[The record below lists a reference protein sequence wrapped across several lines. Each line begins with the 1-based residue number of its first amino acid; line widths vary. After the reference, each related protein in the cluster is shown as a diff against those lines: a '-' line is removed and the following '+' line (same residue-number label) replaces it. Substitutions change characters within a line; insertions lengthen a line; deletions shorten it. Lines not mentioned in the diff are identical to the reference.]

1 MEFISSTTKFDFL
14 GKAPIAI
21 AFSVLTIVGSIYLW
35 VSLGSKKYGV
45 DFVGGHELVVHLDN
59 ATSESVRAALEKTD
73 LPEVSVQSFELQSS
87 DFAIRM
93 GGEAS
98 ETEKVRT
105 TVDSAIKA
113 AFGEKAEI
121 RKSDFVGPT
130 IGHELRQRAI
140 LATALG
146 LLAIMI
152 YVAFRFEFAFA
163 LGAVV
168 ALFHDVIVSMGIF
181 LLSGHSLGMSSLAA
195 ALTII
200 GYSVNDTIVIFDRV
214 REELLRQKKYNIVE
228 LFNYCINLTLS
239 RTIITHLLT
248 LFSALALYLIGGSSI
263 ADLSLFLVAGIVAG
277 TYSTIYI
284 ASPVAIA
291 WHRFRGGKL
300 DVE

>member
-1 MEFISSTTKFDFL
+1 MELVSSTTKFDFL
-14 GKAPIAI
+14 GKAPLAI
-21 AFSVLTIVGSIYLW
+21 VFSILTVAGSIYMW
-35 VSLGSKKYGV
+35 VSLGSTKYGV
-45 DFVGGHELVVHLDN
+45 DFVGGHELVAHLEN

-98 ETEKVRT
+98 ETEKVRQ
-105 TVDSAIKA
+105 TVESALKA
-113 AFGEKAEI
+113 AFGDKAEI
-121 RKSDFVGPT
+121 RKTDFVGPT

-140 LATALG
+140 IATALG

-168 ALFHDVIVSMGIF
+168 ALFHDVIVSMGLF
-181 LLSGHSLGMSSLAA
+181 LVTGHSLGMSSLAA

>member
-1 MEFISSTTKFDFL
+1 MQIISGTTKFDFL
-14 GKAPIAI
+14 GKAPFAI
-21 AFSVLTIVGSIYLW
+21 LFSILTIAGSLYLW
-35 VSLGSKKYGV
+35 FSLGTAKYGV
-45 DFVGGHELVVHLDN
+45 DFVGGHEIVVHVEN
-59 ATSESVRAALEKTD
+59 ASSETVRAALEKTD

-87 DFAIRM
+87 EFAIRL

-98 ETEKVRT
+98 ETEKVRQ
-105 TVDSAIKA
+105 TVDFALKST
-113 AFGEKAEI
+113 FGEKAEI
-121 RKSDFVGPT
+121 RKTDFVGPT
-130 IGHELRQRAI
+130 IGHELKQRAI
-140 LATALG
+140 LATFLG
-146 LLAIMI
+146 LFAIMI

-181 LLSGHSLGMSSLAA
+181 LVTGHSLGMSSLAA

-248 LFSALALYLIGGSSI
+248 LFSALSLYLIGGSSI

-300 DVE
+300 EVE

>member
-1 MEFISSTTKFDFL
+1 MEFISSTTKFNFL
-14 GKAPIAI
+14 GKAPFAI
-21 AFSVLTIVGSIYLW
+21 AFSLLTVIGSIYLW
-35 VSLGSKKYGV
+35 VNLGSAKYGV
-45 DFVGGHELVVHLDN
+45 DFVGGHELVVHLEN

-73 LPEVSVQSFELQSS
+73 LPEVSVQSFELQTS

-98 ETEKVRT
+98 ETEKVRQ
-105 TVDSAIKA
+105 TVDTALKA
-113 AFGEKAEI
+113 TFGEKAEI
-121 RKSDFVGPT
+121 RKTDFVGPT

-181 LLSGHSLGMSSLAA
+181 LVTGHSLGMSSLAA

-239 RTIITHLLT
+239 RTIITHVLT

-300 DVE
+300 DVG